1 MKWKKC
7 GCSSSRRNWGFKTV
21 STCTSISF
29 LLKPLLLI
37 LNYNMDLLIKADLI
51 DCLII
56 NNYQLLLISGN
67 VGAGER
73 EGRVISSLVS
83 RRHFR

>member
-1 MKWKKC
+1 MDVLVQEEIEVLKQ
-7 GCSSSRRNWGFKTV
+7 
-21 STCTSISF
+21 F
-29 LLKPLLLI
+29 LLVPQFPLSLLLI
-37 LNYNMDLLIKADLI
+37 LNYNMDLLMKADLI

-56 NNYQLLLISGN
+56 NNHQLLLISGN

>member
-1 MKWKKC
+1 MDVLIQEEIEVLKQ
-7 GCSSSRRNWGFKTV
+7 
-21 STCTSISF
+21 F
-29 LLKPLLLI
+29 LLVPQFPLSLLLI
-37 LNYNMDLLIKADLI
+37 LNYNMDLLMKADLI

>member
-1 MKWKKC
+1 MDFLVQEEIEVLKQ
-7 GCSSSRRNWGFKTV
+7 
-21 STCTSISF
+21 F
-29 LLKPLLLI
+29 LLVPQFPLSLLLI
-37 LNYNMDLLIKADLI
+37 LNYNLDLLMKADLI

-83 RRHFR
+83 RHHFR

>member
-1 MKWKKC
+1 MDVLVQEEIEVLKQ
-7 GCSSSRRNWGFKTV
+7 
-21 STCTSISF
+21 F
-29 LLKPLLLI
+29 LLVPQFPLSLLLI
-37 LNYNMDLLIKADLI
+37 LNYNLDLLMKADLI

>member
-1 MKWKKC
+1 MDFVVQEEIEVLKQ
-7 GCSSSRRNWGFKTV
+7 
-21 STCTSISF
+21 F
-29 LLKPLLLI
+29 LLVPQFPLSLLLI
-37 LNYNMDLLIKADLI
+37 LNYNLDLLMKADLI

>member
-1 MKWKKC
+1 MDVLVQEEIEVLKQ
-7 GCSSSRRNWGFKTV
+7 
-21 STCTSISF
+21 F
-29 LLKPLLLI
+29 LLVPQFPLSLLLI
-37 LNYNMDLLIKADLI
+37 LNYNMDLLIKAI

>member
-1 MKWKKC
+1 MDVLVQEEIEVLKQ
-7 GCSSSRRNWGFKTV
+7 
-21 STCTSISF
+21 F
-29 LLKPLLLI
+29 LLVPQFPLSLLLI
-37 LNYNMDLLIKADLI
+37 LNYNMDLLMKADLI

-83 RRHFR
+83 RCHFR

>member
-1 MKWKKC
+1 MDVLVQEEIEVLKQ
-7 GCSSSRRNWGFKTV
+7 
-21 STCTSISF
+21 F
-29 LLKPLLLI
+29 LLVPQFPLSLLLI
-37 LNYNMDLLIKADLI
+37 LNYNLDLLMKADLI

-83 RRHFR
+83 RCHFR

>member
-1 MKWKKC
+1 VKYWI
-7 GCSSSRRNWGFKTV
+7 GSPTLNPDN
-21 STCTSISF
+21 
-29 LLKPLLLI
+29 LLV
-37 LNYNMDLLIKADLI
+37 A
-51 DCLII
+51 
-56 NNYQLLLISGN
+56 GN

>member
-1 MKWKKC
+1 MNE
-7 GCSSSRRNWGFKTV
+7 RNVDVLVQEEIEVLKQFLLLV
-21 STCTSISF
+21 SF

-37 LNYNMDLLIKADLI
+37 LNYNTDLLIKADLI

>member
-1 MKWKKC
+1 
-7 GCSSSRRNWGFKTV
+7 
-21 STCTSISF
+21 
-29 LLKPLLLI
+29 
-37 LNYNMDLLIKADLI
+37 MDLLMMADLI

-83 RRHFR
+83 RHHFR

>member
-1 MKWKKC
+1 MYVLVQEEIEVLKQ
-7 GCSSSRRNWGFKTV
+7 
-21 STCTSISF
+21 F
-29 LLKPLLLI
+29 LLVPQFPLSLLLI
-37 LNYNMDLLIKADLI
+37 LNYNIDLLIKADLI

>member
-1 MKWKKC
+1 MDFLGQEEIEVLKQ
-7 GCSSSRRNWGFKTV
+7 
-21 STCTSISF
+21 F
-29 LLKPLLLI
+29 LLVPQFPLSLLLI
-37 LNYNMDLLIKADLI
+37 LNYNLDLLMKADLI

>member
-1 MKWKKC
+1 MDVLVQEEIEVLKQ
-7 GCSSSRRNWGFKTV
+7 
-21 STCTSISF
+21 F
-29 LLKPLLLI
+29 LLVPQFPLSLLLI
-37 LNYNMDLLIKADLI
+37 LNYNMGLLMKADLI

>member
-1 MKWKKC
+1 MDFLVQEEIEVLKQ
-7 GCSSSRRNWGFKTV
+7 
-21 STCTSISF
+21 F
-29 LLKPLLLI
+29 LLVPQFPLSLLLI
-37 LNYNMDLLIKADLI
+37 LNYNLDLLMKADLI

-83 RRHFR
+83 RCHFR

>member
-1 MKWKKC
+1 
-7 GCSSSRRNWGFKTV
+7 
-21 STCTSISF
+21 
-29 LLKPLLLI
+29 
-37 LNYNMDLLIKADLI
+37 MDLLMMADLI

>member
-1 MKWKKC
+1 MDVLVQEEIEVLKQ
-7 GCSSSRRNWGFKTV
+7 
-21 STCTSISF
+21 F
-29 LLKPLLLI
+29 LLVPQFPLSLLLI
-37 LNYNMDLLIKADLI
+37 LNYNMDLLMKADLI

>member
-1 MKWKKC
+1 MDVLVQEEIEVLKQ
-7 GCSSSRRNWGFKTV
+7 
-21 STCTSISF
+21 F
-29 LLKPLLLI
+29 LLVPQFPLSLLLI
-37 LNYNMDLLIKADLI
+37 LNYNMDLLIKAI
-51 DCLII
+51 DCLVI

-83 RRHFR
+83 RCHFR

>member
-1 MKWKKC
+1 MDVLVQEEIEVLK
-7 GCSSSRRNWGFKTV
+7 R
-21 STCTSISF
+21 F
-29 LLKPLLLI
+29 LLVPQFPLSLLLI
-37 LNYNMDLLIKADLI
+37 LNYNMDLLMKADLI

>member
-1 MKWKKC
+1 MDFLVQEEIEVLKQ
-7 GCSSSRRNWGFKTV
+7 
-21 STCTSISF
+21 F
-29 LLKPLLLI
+29 LLVPQFPLSLLLI
-37 LNYNMDLLIKADLI
+37 LNYNLDLLMKADLI

>member
-1 MKWKKC
+1 MDVLVQEEIEVLKQ
-7 GCSSSRRNWGFKTV
+7 
-21 STCTSISF
+21 F
-29 LLKPLLLI
+29 LLVPQFPLSLLLI
-37 LNYNMDLLIKADLI
+37 LNYNMDLLMKAI